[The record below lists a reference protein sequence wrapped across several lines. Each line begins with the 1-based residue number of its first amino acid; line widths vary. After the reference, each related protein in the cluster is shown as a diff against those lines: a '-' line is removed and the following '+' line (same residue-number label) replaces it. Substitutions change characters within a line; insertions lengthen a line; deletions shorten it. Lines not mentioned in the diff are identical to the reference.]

1 MSTLQLAIET
11 VRAAGALVARF
22 YEQGVAS
29 IHAKSSAVDLVTEAD
44 LASQALVIEALRRH
58 FPEYGI
64 WAEEG
69 PQARP
74 ASESFW
80 LLDPLDG
87 TTNFTHGYPVFAV
100 SLALVG
106 QDAVQ
111 LGVTYDVVRGRCY
124 WAERDGGAWCDGQR
138 LRVSTRSALEQTL
151 LATGFPYS
159 RASNPD
165 NNLAEFNY
173 FMPRCRGVRRAGS
186 AAMDLA
192 WVAEGI
198 LDGYWESN
206 LNPWDWGAGVLLV
219 TEAGGRVS
227 DFTDGPWPL
236 EGQRLVAS
244 NGQPA
249 LHTALIEGLAQAR
262 RTAAG
267 VLAVR
272 DVV

>member
-29 IHAKSSAVDLVTEAD
+29 IQVKSSAVDLVTEAD
-44 LASQALVIEALRRH
+44 LASQVLVVEALHQH

-69 PQARP
+69 VPARP
-74 ASESFW
+74 ETPCFW

-87 TTNFTHGYPVFAV
+87 TTNFAHGYPIFAV
-100 SLALVG
+100 SLALVS
-106 QDAVQ
+106 QEAVQ
-111 LGVTYDVVRGRCY
+111 LGVTYDVARARCY
-124 WAERDGGAWCDGQR
+124 WAERGGGAWCDGRR
-138 LRVSTRSALEQTL
+138 LHVSARSNLQQTL

-159 RASNPD
+159 RATNPD

-173 FMPRCRGVRRAGS
+173 FMPRCQGVRRGGS

-192 WVAEGI
+192 WVAEGS

-206 LNPWDWGAGVLLV
+206 LNPWDWAAGVLLV

-227 DFTDGPWPL
+227 DFADGPWDL
-236 EGQRLVAS
+236 AGQRLLAS
-244 NGQPA
+244 NGQAA
-249 LHTALIEGLAQAR
+249 LHAALIDGLAQAR
-262 RTAAG
+262 RLAAG
-267 VLAVR
+267 SIAPVALP
-272 DVV
+272 